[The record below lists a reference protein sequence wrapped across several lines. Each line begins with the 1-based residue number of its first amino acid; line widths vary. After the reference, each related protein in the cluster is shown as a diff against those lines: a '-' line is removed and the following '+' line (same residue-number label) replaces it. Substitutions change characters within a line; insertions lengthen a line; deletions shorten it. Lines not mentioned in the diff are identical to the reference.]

1 MAWGRRA
8 VRALAILAVLL
19 VGLTIAIAVVSQTAW
34 FRERLRRLALRQ
46 AEAAIEGRLVIGALE
61 GNLINGVTMR
71 DVSVIQGDTTV
82 VSVPRVQL
90 VYGIGD
96 LVSTGREVQQIV
108 IDRPVINA
116 VRTPQGWNVARILK
130 PRPPADPNKPRA
142 TFTLPNVRVTDARVT
157 VREVGVPQTQAI
169 PRRIEGLTFEGA
181 VASSPRELSVDV
193 RRLTFRAGQPDL
205 DLRSLVGRVVSVPT
219 GWRFQSMAV
228 RTGESAMTLD
238 GTMTRVAAGDPW
250 AYDMKV
256 TGQPVSL
263 PEIGRLVPAARFDLH
278 PRLVVGVRGTLDAL
292 MLDLDITQSEAGRAK
307 GQIALDTSAPTR
319 GVKGRLAVVD
329 VNLAPIVKSASA
341 AGRIT
346 GDATFDLRFPSATS
360 GFPVDG
366 TFAFTGPR
374 AEAYGYAATDV
385 RATGALDGRR
395 VKLDASAQ
403 AYGGRA
409 TTKGTIARAGQ
420 GQAELALDLTGRV
433 NGVDLRRLP
442 ASLRVPAL
450 DTRLAGTYAVK
461 GPLSVLVAE
470 ATLDESTVEG
480 ATVSD
485 GTVGRFAR
493 RPGGFTFGATGEV
506 AGLDLRRLGAA
517 LRVPT
522 LTQERFA
529 GVVNGSFDVDGD
541 QRGRNGLRLGARG
554 TLRDTTVLGG
564 RLPEV
569 AYDATLDGRRLDVTS
584 KGRVEGFDLAALSGS
599 PSLTGTL
606 TGDIDTRVTL
616 SDTSRVTLETIGVS
630 GTVMLEQPTLLK
642 VPFERV
648 TADLTMESGVANVRS
663 LDARGTGFTL
673 TGRGTLGLGPSDASD
688 FAYRLEATSLVE
700 PAKVADLPIT
710 GAATAE
716 GKVTGTRETF
726 LVTGTVAGD
735 QVAYADIGE
744 VGTVTAQYAVRL
756 PDFDAAR
763 VDVES
768 SIDAQQV
775 AVRGVTLPTVNGT
788 VGYGNRTVRFDV
800 DGSDAVRTL
809 AAKGSVALEEG
820 RQRLVLDEA
829 AVSRND
835 VRWTL
840 APGTTARATITPQ
853 QATIGQLQLANGAQ
867 TITVEGTVG
876 IPADAPSSLRLD
888 AGQVDVSDVMTL
900 ADRTYDGDGVVTL
913 AATVGGTRE
922 RPVADG
928 TIEVTQGRVGKID
941 VQRLGGR
948 VSFDGTLAIIDIELV
963 KDQFARLTA
972 KGVVPRTIVEERAP
986 QHTSPTPDDR
996 LDVAIV
1002 STPIDLALAEG
1013 TTPYVTKIGGQAQV
1027 DVRLT
1032 GSGRD
1037 PHVEGAVFLTDGT
1050 FVVPETGVTY
1060 KNLDAILTFEEERVV
1075 ISEMGIETDN
1085 ADRLTVSGELGLSR
1099 EQART
1104 VSLKMQGRDFRVVDN
1119 ELGVLDL
1126 HTDMTISG
1134 TLLAPVVEG
1143 SIEVSDGRLELD
1155 EILPRFVTTTYATQ
1169 AEYQAI
1175 PTERMR
1181 GAIVPSVL
1189 GDDEAAPELKAGS
1202 NTFTIRTGE
1211 PPPVSSATPPPA
1223 QPTPSGVTP
1232 PPSPV
1237 GTPASG
1243 TQVSPGA
1250 TPATAGG
1257 VSSATPGP
1265 AAPAQPGQATPA
1277 PAQTAPQEATAKPTG
1292 SFSDLAM
1299 NIQVRIPDNLVLRGD
1314 DIEAARA
1321 SIGDLNATLGG
1332 DFRVAKAAGKPV
1344 VLLGNVN
1351 TVRGTYAY
1359 QGRQFDIARDGQI
1372 IFRGGQELDPRLDI
1386 TAQRTIQGVEARV
1399 RIQGT
1404 ARRPE
1409 LSLSSD
1415 PPLDEGDIL
1424 ALIIFN
1430 QPLNQLGTGQQ
1441 NSLAQ
1446 RAGGIAAGFV
1456 VSPLAEALGSSL
1468 DLDQFEV
1475 ETTDPTGRVN
1485 PAIVI
1490 GQQVTQDMF
1499 LRFRQQ
1505 FGNQAVSQFLLEYR
1519 LADFMRLQGN
1529 VAEGD
1534 GLTAGNRSLT
1544 QRIERYGVDLVF
1556 YFSF

>member
-8 VRALAILAVLL
+8 LRALAILAVLL
-19 VGLTIAIAVVSQTAW
+19 VGLAIAVAVVSQTAW

-46 AEAAIEGRLVIGALE
+46 AEAAIEGRLEIGAID
-61 GNLINGVTMR
+61 GNLVNGVTLR

-96 LVSTGREVQQIV
+96 LISAGREVQQIV
-108 IDRPVINA
+108 IDRPVVNA

-130 PRPPADPNKPRA
+130 PRPPADPDKPRA
-142 TFTLPNVRVTDARVT
+142 TFTLPQVRVNDARVT
-157 VREVGVPQTQAI
+157 VSEVGVPQTQAI
-169 PRRIEGLTFEGA
+169 PRRIDGLTFEGGI
-181 VASSPRELSVDV
+181 ASSPRELSVDV

-205 DLRSLVGRVVSVPT
+205 DLRSLAGRLLSVPS

-228 RTGESAMTLD
+228 QTGESAMTLD
-238 GTMTRVAAGDPW
+238 GTMTRVRDVEPW
-250 AYDMKV
+250 AFDMKV

-263 PEIGRLVPAARFDLH
+263 PEIGRFVPAARFDLH
-278 PRLVVGVRGTLDAL
+278 PRLGVGLRGTLDAL
-292 MLDLDITQSEAGRAK
+292 VLDLDITQSEAGRAR
-307 GQIALDTSAPTR
+307 GQITLDTSAPTR
-319 GVKGRLAVVD
+319 GVKGRLAVAD

-346 GDATFDLRFPSATS
+346 GDATFDLRFPSART
-360 GFPVDG
+360 GFPIDG

-374 AEAYGYAATDV
+374 AAAYGYEATDV
-385 RATGALDGRR
+385 RATGALDGRLVR
-395 VKLDASAQ
+395 LDATAQ

-420 GQAELALDLTGRV
+420 GQAELALDLAGRV

-450 DTRLAGTYAVK
+450 DTRLAGSYAVK
-461 GPLSVLVAE
+461 GPLSSLTAE

-493 RPGGFTFGATGEV
+493 RPGGFTFSATGSV
-506 AGLDLRRLGAA
+506 AGLDLRRLGTA
-517 LRVPT
+517 LEVPT
-522 LTQERFA
+522 LAQERFA
-529 GVVNGSFDVDGD
+529 GVVNGSFIVDGD
-541 QRGRNGLRLGARG
+541 QRGRDGLRLGATG

-569 AYDATLDGRRLDVTS
+569 AYEATLDGRRLDVAS
-584 KGRVEGFDLAALSGS
+584 KGRVEGFDLAALSGM
-599 PSLTGTL
+599 PALTGTL
-606 TGDIDTRVTL
+606 TGDVDTRVTL
-616 SDTSRVTLETIGVS
+616 NDTSRVSVETIGVS
-630 GTVMLEQPTLLK
+630 GTVVLEQPTLLD

-648 TADLTMESGVANVRS
+648 TADLTMADGVADIRS
-663 LDARGTGFTL
+663 LDARGRGFML
-673 TGRGTLGLGPSDASD
+673 TGRGALGLGAGDASD
-688 FAYRLEATSLVE
+688 FAYRLEAASLVE
-700 PAKVADLPIT
+700 PAKIADLPIT

-716 GKVTGTRETF
+716 GKVSGTRETF

-735 QVAYADIGE
+735 QVAYADVGE
-744 VGTVTAQYAVRL
+744 VGTVTAQYAVRV
-756 PDFDAAR
+756 PDFDTAR
-763 VDVES
+763 LDVES
-768 SIDAQQV
+768 SIDAQDV
-775 AVRGVTLPTVNGT
+775 AVRGVTLPALNGT
-788 VGYGNRTVRFDV
+788 VGYANRTVRFDV

-809 AAKGSVALEEG
+809 AATGTVALEDG
-820 RQRLVLDEA
+820 RQHVVLAEA
-829 AVSRND
+829 AVARGD

-840 APGTTARATITPQ
+840 APGTDARATITPQ
-853 QATIGQLQLANGAQ
+853 QATIGQLQLASGTQ
-867 TITVEGTVG
+867 RIVVEGTVG
-876 IPADAPSSLRLD
+876 IAADAPSSLRLD
-888 AGQVDVSDVMTL
+888 ARDVDISDLMTL
-900 ADRTYDGDGVVTL
+900 ADRTYDGDGIVTM

-928 TIEVTQGRVGKID
+928 TIEVTEGRVGKID

-948 VSFDGTLAIIDIELV
+948 VSFDGTLAIVDLELV
-963 KDQFARLTA
+963 KDRFARLTA
-972 KGVVPRTIVEERAP
+972 KGIVPRTIVERRAP
-986 QHTSPTPDDR
+986 QHTAPTPDDR

-1013 TTPYVTKIGGQAQV
+1013 ATPHVTKIGGQAQV

-1050 FVVPETGVTY
+1050 FLVPQTGVTY
-1060 KNLDAILTFEEERVV
+1060 KNLDTVLTFEEERVV

-1099 EQART
+1099 EQAQT
-1104 VSLKMQGRDFRVVDN
+1104 VNLKMQGRDFRVVDN
-1119 ELGVLDL
+1119 ELGLLDL
-1126 HTDMTISG
+1126 HTDLTISG
-1134 TLLAPVVEG
+1134 TLLAPIVEG
-1143 SIEVSDGRLELD
+1143 SIEVSDGRLEID

-1189 GDDEAAPELKAGS
+1189 GDDDKAPELKAGS
-1202 NTFTIRTGE
+1202 NTFTLRSGDAASTSSAAPPTADGE
-1211 PPPVSSATPPPA
+1211 PT
-1223 QPTPSGVTP
+1223 
-1232 PPSPV
+1232 PPSPL
-1237 GTPASG
+1237 GTPGSG
-1243 TQVSPGA
+1243 AQVSPGA

-1257 VSSATPGP
+1257 VSSATPG
-1265 AAPAQPGQATPA
+1265 AAAATEPVHPAQAASAAAQKPGAPA
-1277 PAQTAPQEATAKPTG
+1277 PATG
-1292 SFSDLAM
+1292 SFSDVAL

-1372 IFRGGQELDPRLDI
+1372 VFRGGEEIDPRLDI

-1399 RIQGT
+1399 RIQGS

-1430 QPLNQLGTGQQ
+1430 QPLNQLGTGEQ

-1556 YFSF
+1556 HFSF